1 MDFAHYLQHDATALA
16 ALVRRGDTTPAEL
29 LALALTRNA
38 DVHGRINAVC
48 RLLDKQALAQLAHL
62 SDGPLAGVPFLIKD
76 GVQDY
81 AGVPTSFGSR
91 SMRGYVPGEHAAVV
105 RRYLQAGLVVFG
117 KTNLPEFALKA
128 VTDPVLYGR
137 ASNPWNLD
145 HTPGGSSGGAAAAVA
160 AGIVP
165 MAAGNDGGGS
175 LRIPAACCGLF
186 ALRPS
191 RGRVSSGPA
200 IGEVWFGASTEGV
213 LSRSVRDSALALDIL
228 SGPEPGDP
236 FDIAPPAAPWVELMR
251 RDPGH
256 LRIGFSTA
264 SPIGTEVHPEAVL
277 AVQKTVALLRGL
289 GHEVEEAA
297 PEVDGAALAE
307 SFLHMYFGQVPAMIA
322 RGKALGARSADV
334 ELMSRLLATLGGSV
348 SAGRLTTQLAKWND
362 FSRALARFHARYDM
376 LLTPTLA
383 HPPIRH
389 GEGDPPRGE
398 QFVLDLLQRSGLLGI
413 LARLGLLEG
422 TVNKIARDNLRY
434 VPFTQL
440 ANLTG
445 TPAMSVPLHWTAAG
459 LPLGVQFVARFGAE
473 AKLLQLAHQ
482 LEGVAPWFD
491 RLAPMT
497 KETVAKNAVAGV
509 GCALRAHAV

>member
-1 MDFAHYLQHDATALA
+1 MDFADYLQHDATALA
-16 ALVRRGDTTPAEL
+16 ALVKHGDVTASEL
-29 LALALTRNA
+29 LDLALARNA
-38 DVHGRINAVC
+38 EVHGRINAVC
-48 RLLDKQALAQLAHL
+48 RLLEPQARAQLARSL
-62 SDGPLAGVPFLIKD
+62 AGPLAGVPFLIKD

-91 SMRGYVPGEHAAVV
+91 SMRGYVPTEHAAVV
-105 RRYLQAGLVVFG
+105 RRYLEAGLVIFG

-137 ASNPWNLD
+137 ASNPWNLG

-175 LRIPAACCGLF
+175 IRIPAACCGLF
-186 ALRPS
+186 GLRAS

-200 IGEVWFGASTEGV
+200 IGEVWFGASSEGV

-228 SGPEPGDP
+228 AGHEPGDP
-236 FDIAPPAAPWVELMR
+236 FDIAPTAAPYRELVR
-251 RDPGH
+251 RDPGK
-256 LRIGFSTA
+256 LRIGFSTV
-264 SPIGTEVHPEAVL
+264 SPIGTEVHPEAVA
-277 AVQKTVALLRGL
+277 AVQRAVQLLRGL

-297 PEVDGAALAE
+297 PELDGAALAE
-307 SFLHMYFGQVPAMIA
+307 SFLHVYFGQVPAMLA
-322 RGKALGARSADV
+322 RGKALGAGAGDV
-334 ELMSRLLATLGGSV
+334 ELTARLLGTLGASIP
-348 SAGRLTTQLAKWND
+348 AGRLTTQLAKWNE

-422 TVNKIARDNLRY
+422 TVNKIARDSLRY

-459 LPLGVQFVARFGAE
+459 LPLGVQFVGRFGSE
-473 AKLLQLAHQ
+473 DKLLQLAHQ
-482 LEGVAPWFD
+482 LEQAAPWFE
-491 RLAPMT
+491 RLAPLT
-497 KETVAKNAVAGV
+497 TEGV
-509 GCALRAHAV
+509 KSTSTLVPA

>member
-1 MDFAHYLQHDATALA
+1 MDFADYLQHDATALA
-16 ALVRRGDTTPAEL
+16 ALVKRGEARPHEL
-29 LALALTRNA
+29 LDLALARNA
-38 DVHGRINAVC
+38 AVHGRINAVC
-48 RLLDKQALAQLAHL
+48 RLLEPQARAQLAGSL
-62 SDGPLAGVPFLIKD
+62 AGPLAGVPFLIKD

-91 SMRGYVPGEHAAVV
+91 SMRGYVPTEHASVV
-105 RRYLQAGLVVFG
+105 RRYLAAGLVIFG

-137 ASNPWNLD
+137 ASNPWNLA

-175 LRIPAACCGLF
+175 IRIPAACCGLF
-186 ALRPS
+186 GLRPS

-228 SGPEPGDP
+228 AGHEPGDP
-236 FDIAPPAAPWVELMR
+236 FDIAPPSAPYRELVK
-251 RDPGH
+251 RDPGK
-256 LRIGFSTA
+256 LRIGFSTV
-264 SPIGTEVHPEAVL
+264 SPIGTEVHPEAVA
-277 AVQKTVALLRGL
+277 AVQRTAQLLRGL

-297 PEVDGAALAE
+297 PELDGAALAE
-307 SFLHMYFGQVPAMIA
+307 SFLHIYFGQVPAMLA
-322 RGKALGARSADV
+322 RGKALAAGAGDV
-334 ELMSRLLATLGGSV
+334 ELTARLLATLGASIP
-348 SAGRLTTQLAKWND
+348 AGRLTTQLAKWNA

-389 GEGDPPRGE
+389 GQGDPPRGE

-422 TVNKIARDNLRY
+422 TVNKIARDSLRY

-459 LPLGVQFVARFGAE
+459 LPLGVQFVGRFGSE
-473 AKLLQLAHQ
+473 DTLLQLAHQ
-482 LEGVAPWFD
+482 LEGAAPWFE
-491 RLAPMT
+491 RLAPLAN
-497 KETVAKNAVAGV
+497 EGV
-509 GCALRAHAV
+509 KTTRTLVPA